1 MEKASW
7 KNGLVGVNIYPLF
20 FSCDLSRFPCFSP
33 SLLVYSALI
42 DTVLSIPLCVNGS
55 LLPDGFWPHSAIVVA
70 ALPSFLLF
78 LSSFF
83 SHNPPLSPLSP
94 SFSTNLWAAVC
105 SKAKQNLKVMG
116 SGAHFTAAQQGVLC
130 DPTDRRHIQCTLVC
144 RNDYIDIVT

>member
-78 LSSFF
+78 LFSYF

-94 SFSTNLWAAVC
+94 SFSTNLSGQLFAVKQSKIWRLWAQEPISLQPSRVC
-105 SKAKQNLKVMG
+105 SV
-116 SGAHFTAAQQGVLC
+116 
-130 DPTDRRHIQCTLVC
+130 TLQTEDTHTVH
-144 RNDYIDIVT
+144 TGM